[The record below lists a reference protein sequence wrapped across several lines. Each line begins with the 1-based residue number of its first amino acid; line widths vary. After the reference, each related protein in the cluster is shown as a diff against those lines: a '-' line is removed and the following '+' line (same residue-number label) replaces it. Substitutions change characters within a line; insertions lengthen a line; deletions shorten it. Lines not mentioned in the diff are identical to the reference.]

1 MKVIIR
7 WLGIWF
13 FAGALIALALD
24 GMQSLANQAVTMTP
38 LGELWYRLDPA
49 SLNTAQ
55 AAVQRHLS
63 PELWDPVILSVLKL
77 PVWAIAGAVAILL
90 ILLGRP
96 RKRYDPLSDRAKT

>member
-49 SLNTAQ
+49 SLNTA
-55 AAVQRHLS
+55 
-63 PELWDPVILSVLKL
+63 
-77 PVWAIAGAVAILL
+77 
-90 ILLGRP
+90 
-96 RKRYDPLSDRAKT
+96 

>member
-1 MKVIIR
+1 MKAIIR
-7 WLGIWF
+7 WLGIWL

-24 GMQSLANQAVTMTP
+24 GMQSLANETLTLTP
-38 LGELWYRLDPA
+38 LGELWFRLDPA

-55 AAVQRHLS
+55 AAVQRNLS
-63 PELWDPVILSVLKL
+63 PELWDPVILSILQL
-77 PVWAIAGAVAILL
+77 PVWAVAGTVAILL